1 MKDLADLA
9 LGCLDVPG
17 VDYGDIRIVEQMRE
31 NIATRNGVVE
41 ALASSQS
48 LGFGIRVLYQGC
60 WGFASSNDLSRKKIK
75 EIAQKVIK
83 IAQASSMISGEK
95 VILTKAPIVK
105 NGRYE
110 TPIKKNP
117 FEISLNEKIKLLL
130 GADKTMRRVKKITVA
145 QAFFQTFQENKVFAS
160 TEGNSF
166 KQKIITTGAGIQALA
181 TDGKDAQIR
190 SYPNSFRGQFRTA
203 GFESVEGLNLVSYA
217 HQIAEEAVALLTAKQ
232 CPQGE
237 FDVILGGPQLALQ
250 VHESCGHP
258 VELDRVLG
266 YEASFAGTSFM
277 TLDQLGKLKYGS
289 KIVNITADAG
299 TPGGLGTFG
308 FDDEGIPGQRT
319 PIIKNGIHVGYLT
332 SRETSFVL
340 NQKSNGTMRADSWL
354 VSPLIRMT
362 NINLEAGEWDLEDL
376 IADTKNGILMSVNKS
391 WSIDDKRIN
400 FQFGCEVGW
409 EIKNGKRGRM
419 FKNPTYTGITPKFW
433 QSCDAICN
441 KKYWQVWGTPN
452 CGKGEPM
459 QRMYVG
465 HGTAPARFR
474 KVKVGLW
481 K

>member
-1 MKDLADLA
+1 M
-9 LGCLDVPG
+9 
-17 VDYGDIRIVEQMRE
+17 
-31 NIATRNGVVE
+31 
-41 ALASSQS
+41 
-48 LGFGIRVLYQGC
+48 
-60 WGFASSNDLSRKKIK
+60 
-75 EIAQKVIK
+75 
-83 IAQASSMISGEK
+83 
-95 VILTKAPIVK
+95 
-105 NGRYE
+105 
-110 TPIKKNP
+110 
-117 FEISLNEKIKLLL
+117 
-130 GADKTMRRVKKITVA
+130 
-145 QAFFQTFQENKVFAS
+145 
-160 TEGNSF
+160 
-166 KQKIITTGAGIQALA
+166 A

-190 SYPNSFRGQFRTA
+190 SYPNSFRGQFGTA
-203 GFESVEGLNLVSYA
+203 GFESVEGLDLVS
-217 HQIAEEAVALLTAKQ
+217 HSSQIAEEAVALLTAKQ

-237 FDVILGGPQLALQ
+237 FDVILGSPQLALQ
-250 VHESCGHP
+250 IHESCGHP

-289 KIVNITADAG
+289 KIVNITADAT

-409 EIKNGKRGRM
+409 EIKNGKRDRM